1 MIILIQ
7 IKPIEDLKENFH
19 DIEKKAEEGEHIYLT
34 KNGYGHM
41 IMMSLDS
48 FEKIVNPMN
57 VNPEGNFSRTF
68 IINKDDNNQSERLH
82 LKKDTIAE
90 DD

>member
-34 KNGYGHM
+34 KNGYGKYAIVDIESYDRFVNGM
-41 IMMSLDS
+41 KVLKDLQEASAESGLYTLDDV
-48 FEKIVNPMN
+48 FGELDK
-57 VNPEGNFSRTF
+57 
-68 IINKDDNNQSERLH
+68 
-82 LKKDTIAE
+82 
-90 DD
+90 